1 MREPLSSPLPAQMCT
16 SSGLKNAGCRL
27 PRLHLGSSLKSA
39 AAAPPIIAVPG
50 CGMARAAQDASLA
63 ATAPRM
69 PIACSACALCLSQ
82 VHGFGAGK
90 IFARRPAPELKLLKS
105 QMNVLTKL
113 PPTVSRLGL
122 VLPARAPVG
131 CFGYDGMLLPSQLC
145 SCDSSLAWRST
156 TQATPTRRVLK
167 PCMNVVYNMFD
178 SSQKQPKLSQKTPA
192 VAGR

>member
-16 SSGLKNAGCRL
+16 SSGLKNAGCRQ

-39 AAAPPIIAVPG
+39 AAAPPIAVPG
-50 CGMARAAQDASLA
+50 CGMARVAQDASLA
-63 ATAPRM
+63 ARM
-69 PIACSACALCLSQ
+69 PTACSACAQCLSQ

-90 IFARRPAPELKLLKS
+90 IFARRPAPELKLLKT

-145 SCDSSLAWRST
+145 SCDSPLAWHST

-167 PCMNVVYNMFD
+167 PCMNVVYNVSD
-178 SSQKQPKLSQKTPA
+178 SSQKQPSLSQKTPA